1 MKKRKICHV
10 TSVHP
15 ADDIRIFHK
24 ECGSLSNAGYEVYL
38 VAPEILNHIRNG
50 IQIIG
55 VLNKPVSRLQR
66 ILFYTKRVYKN
77 ALWVNA
83 DIYHLHDPEL
93 LLYALLL
100 KKKGKI
106 VIFDYN

>member
-1 MKKRKICHV
+1 MGKRKVCHV

-83 DIYHLHDPEL
+83 DIYHLHDP
-93 LLYALLL
+93 
-100 KKKGKI
+100 
-106 VIFDYN
+106 

>member
-1 MKKRKICHV
+1 MGKKRVCHV

-15 ADDIRIFHK
+15 ADDIRILHK
-24 ECGSLSNAGYEVYL
+24 ECVSLSNAGYEVYL
-38 VAPEILNHIRNG
+38 VAPEVSNQLKNG

-55 VLNKPVSRLQR
+55 VLNKPVSRFHR
-66 ILFYTKRVYKN
+66 ILFYIRYVYKK

-100 KKKGKI
+100 KKKER
-106 VIFDYN
+106 